1 MPLVHN
7 QEFPRTR
14 RATQRIG
21 RSWPRALAVPAV
33 LALLLQLSGCDS
45 PTVVRPASAFDP
57 TELTGGLLY
66 RWSTGARVRVFVEP
80 ASGPPL
86 SVAAAVLR
94 ATQAWNALPQSREFT
109 LEVATTRD
117 AADIIV
123 YERSQAQPVLSGSCA
138 FAPSGAI
145 GYTYFC
151 AAGARAERLR
161 VLGSL
166 SATVSVVIRVDMAAT
181 ASQTALDALVAHEIG
196 HAIGIGGHSPQAADV
211 MSPRPVTP
219 IPTDRDARTLRNLLG
234 RAADVT
240 L

>member
-1 MPLVHN
+1 M
-7 QEFPRTR
+7 
-14 RATQRIG
+14 
-21 RSWPRALAVPAV
+21 ALASPAV
-33 LALLLQLSGCDS
+33 LALLLFAGCDS
-45 PTVVRPASAFDP
+45 PTVVRPAFAYDP

-80 ASGPPL
+80 ASGTPL

-94 ATQAWNALPQSREFT
+94 ATQAWNALPQVREFT
-109 LEVATTRD
+109 LEIATTRE

-123 YERSQAQPVLSGSCA
+123 YERSQTQPVLNGGCA

-151 AAGARAERLR
+151 PAGGRAERLR
-161 VLGSL
+161 VVGSPN
-166 SATVSVVIRVDMAAT
+166 ATVSVVIRVDMAAT
-181 ASQTALDALVAHEIG
+181 ASQTALDALVAHEMG

-211 MSPRPVTP
+211 MSPRPVATT
-219 IPTDRDARTLRNLLG
+219 PTDRDAQTLRNLLG